1 MIQNLDILK
10 SLFSNLGHPAIVPQP
25 HPWQCQEVDES
36 RVGAGAGRAR
46 GCTEVDS
53 KALSCSQMV
62 AKAVT
67 RFQVDQTA
75 LELDKVVGSLSC
87 HWSSHLGPNPNTCQ
101 HQEWKI

>member
-1 MIQNLDILK
+1 M
-10 SLFSNLGHPAIVPQP
+10 
-25 HPWQCQEVDES
+25 DES
-36 RVGAGAGRAR
+36 RVGAGAGRAH

-75 LELDKVVGSLSC
+75 LELDKMVGSLSC
-87 HWSSHLGPNPNTCQ
+87 HWSRVQIQTLANIRSGRSNQDGVL
-101 HQEWKI
+101 

>member
-1 MIQNLDILK
+1 M
-10 SLFSNLGHPAIVPQP
+10 
-25 HPWQCQEVDES
+25 DES
-36 RVGAGAGRAR
+36 RVGAGAGRAH

-75 LELDKVVGSLSC
+75 LELDKVVGSFPAIGQATWVQIQTLANIRSGR
-87 HWSSHLGPNPNTCQ
+87 SNQDGVF
-101 HQEWKI
+101 